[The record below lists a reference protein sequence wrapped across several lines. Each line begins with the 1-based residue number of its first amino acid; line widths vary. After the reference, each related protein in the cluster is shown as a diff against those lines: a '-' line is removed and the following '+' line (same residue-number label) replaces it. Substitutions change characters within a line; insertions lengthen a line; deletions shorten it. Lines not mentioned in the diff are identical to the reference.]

1 MTSYSPL
8 FSRSIAG
15 PRDYSQV
22 TQARPRRSRVAT
34 PIDLMQFHAA
44 LIRSRRKLIEE
55 ITELQKLS
63 VAGKDDGENAQFTA
77 SASHPGVPISADA
90 SMWEQLMALR
100 DIDGKRNILRQI
112 DAALERIA
120 QKRYGLCVVDQAP
133 ISLEILEEIP
143 WASRCSCCASKE

>member
-1 MTSYSPL
+1 MSSYSPL
-8 FSRSIAG
+8 FTRSTA
-15 PRDYSQV
+15 PELRDYKHMQ
-22 TQARPRRSRVAT
+22 QFRPGGRRVLA

-44 LIRSRRKLIEE
+44 LIRSRRKLLEE
-55 ITELQKLS
+55 ITGLQKLAL
-63 VAGKDDGENAQFTA
+63 AGKDDGANALV
-77 SASHPGVPISADA
+77 PGSTDP

-100 DIDGKRNILRQI
+100 DMDGKRSILRQI

-143 WASRCSCCASKE
+143 WTARCSRCASKE